1 MTTQSDYVLEVFREG
16 AEAILY
22 RGRQRG
28 SSTPVLAVA
37 IGCSLAAEL
46 EPAWGVKPLALTGH
60 EGQTVIELKDPGGEP
75 WILFL
80 SGTRGIHSI

>member
-1 MTTQSDYVLEVFREG
+1 MTAPSKYVLEAFREG
-16 AEAILY
+16 ADSTIY

-37 IGCSLAAEL
+37 IGYSLAAAL
-46 EPAWGVKPLALTGH
+46 ETAWAVEPLALTRH
-60 EGQTVIELKDPGGEP
+60 EGQTVIVLKDPGGEP